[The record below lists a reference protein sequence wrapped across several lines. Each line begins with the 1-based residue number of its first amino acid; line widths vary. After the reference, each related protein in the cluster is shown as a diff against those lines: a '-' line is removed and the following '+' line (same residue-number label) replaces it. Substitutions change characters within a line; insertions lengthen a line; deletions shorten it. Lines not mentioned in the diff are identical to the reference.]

1 MYEMKKT
8 HILQLDEL
16 NGMEC
21 RDEGKRSVEQAYD
34 ADTGKPTQTSEA
46 QEMLLNLIL
55 SLGGIRKEVWK
66 YLLTPRFQDPQA
78 VASVGRLLCYA
89 APLEW
94 MELSVEALGR
104 MAGTMYV
111 NEITEA
117 YQSDMPFNE
126 VKRIFESSDT
136 VFEMCQRR
144 REYGIEQ
151 DKQQKKLPDNVT
163 ESREERNPGSVT
175 GSEEMKN
182 MNSLEKT
189 VVNAVM
195 EALQLHQKKT
205 ELKKP
210 LENVTRNEGDGHPD
224 NMTGSEAE
232 EHPDNM
238 TGSEVEEH
246 PDNMTGSEVE
256 EHPDNMTGSEVEEHP
271 DNMTGSEAEEH
282 WDDMTGYENE
292 DGSDLLDHRILLMDL
307 KKEQEKSEKRISFFQ
322 LLLRRHMKKE
332 FSKLEK
338 DDQVG
343 KIFEIMV
350 NKKYDK
356 NQILSIR
363 RLMNGGMTNEFIFSL
378 LEKDLSDAELEDLCE
393 TLLKEEN
400 NLSSLS
406 ESMKADEQEEVKNE

>member
-1 MYEMKKT
+1 MYEMKYT

-21 RDEGKRSVEQAYD
+21 RDEGKRSVEQTYD
-34 ADTGKPTQTSEA
+34 TETGEPTQTSEA

-55 SLGGIRKEVWK
+55 SLGGIRKEVWE
-66 YLLTPRFQDPQA
+66 YLLTPRFHDTQA

-94 MELSVEALGR
+94 MELSVEALSR

-117 YQSDMPFNE
+117 YQADMPFNE

-144 REYGIEQ
+144 REYGIGQ
-151 DKQQKKLPDNVT
+151 DKHQKKHPDN
-163 ESREERNPGSVT
+163 VT
-175 GSEEMKN
+175 GSEESKDE
-182 MNSLEKT
+182 NSLEKT

-205 ELKKP
+205 KK
-210 LENVTRNEGDGHPD
+210 LSD
-224 NMTGSEAE
+224 NMTGSEEA

-238 TGSEVEEH
+238 TGSEGAEH
-246 PDNMTGSEVE
+246 PDNMTGSEE
-256 EHPDNMTGSEVEEHP
+256 GKHPDNMTGSEEGKHPDNMTGSEGAEHPDNMTGSEEAEHS
-271 DNMTGSEAEEH
+271 DNMTGNEEEELS
-282 WDDMTGYENE
+282 DDMTGYENE
-292 DGSDLLDHRILLMDL
+292 DGYDLLDHRVLMMDL

-322 LLLRRHMKKE
+322 ILLRRHMKKE

-378 LEKDLSDAELEDLCE
+378 LEKDLPETELTDLCE
-393 TLLKEEN
+393 TLLNEEN
-400 NLSSLS
+400 DLYGLS
-406 ESMKADEQEEVKNE
+406 ENMKADETGGDEE

>member
-1 MYEMKKT
+1 MYEMKDT

-21 RDEGKRSVEQAYD
+21 RDEGKRSVEQTYD
-34 ADTGKPTQTSEA
+34 TETGEPTQTSEA

-55 SLGGIRKEVWK
+55 SLGGIRKEVWE
-66 YLLTPRFQDPQA
+66 YLLTPRFHDTQA

-94 MELSVEALGR
+94 MELSVEALSR

-117 YQSDMPFNE
+117 YQADMPFNE

-144 REYGIEQ
+144 REYGIGQ
-151 DKQQKKLPDNVT
+151 DKHQKKHPDN
-163 ESREERNPGSVT
+163 VT
-175 GSEEMKN
+175 GSEESKDE
-182 MNSLEKT
+182 NSLEKT

-205 ELKKP
+205 KK
-210 LENVTRNEGDGHPD
+210 LSD
-224 NMTGSEAE
+224 NMTGSEGA

-238 TGSEVEEH
+238 TGSEGAEH
-246 PDNMTGSEVE
+246 PDNMTGSEE
-256 EHPDNMTGSEVEEHP
+256 AEHSDNMTGSEEAEHPDNMTGSEGAEHS
-271 DNMTGSEAEEH
+271 DN
-282 WDDMTGYENE
+282 MTGYENE
-292 DGSDLLDHRILLMDL
+292 DGYDLLDHRVLMMDL

-322 LLLRRHMKKE
+322 ILLRRHMKKE

-378 LEKDLSDAELEDLCE
+378 LEKDLPETELTDLCE
-393 TLLKEEN
+393 TLLNEEN
-400 NLSSLS
+400 DLSGLS
-406 ESMKADEQEEVKNE
+406 ENMKADETGGDEE

>member
-1 MYEMKKT
+1 MYEMKDT

-21 RDEGKRSVEQAYD
+21 RDEGKRSVEQTYD
-34 ADTGKPTQTSEA
+34 TETGEPTQTSEA

-55 SLGGIRKEVWK
+55 SLGGIRKEVWE
-66 YLLTPRFQDPQA
+66 YLLTPRFHDTQA

-94 MELSVEALGR
+94 MELSVEALSR

-117 YQSDMPFNE
+117 YQADMPFNE

-144 REYGIEQ
+144 REYGIGQ
-151 DKQQKKLPDNVT
+151 DKHQKKHPDN
-163 ESREERNPGSVT
+163 VT
-175 GSEEMKN
+175 GSEESKDE
-182 MNSLEKT
+182 NSLEKT

-205 ELKKP
+205 KK
-210 LENVTRNEGDGHPD
+210 LSD
-224 NMTGSEAE
+224 NMTGSEEA

-238 TGSEVEEH
+238 TGSEEAELSDNMTGSEEAEH
-246 PDNMTGSEVE
+246 PDNMTGSEGA
-256 EHPDNMTGSEVEEHP
+256 EHSDNMTGNEE
-271 DNMTGSEAEEH
+271 EELS
-282 WDDMTGYENE
+282 DDMTGYENE
-292 DGSDLLDHRILLMDL
+292 DGYDLLDHRVLMMDL
-307 KKEQEKSEKRISFFQ
+307 KKEQEKSEKRVSFFQ
-322 LLLRRHMKKE
+322 ILLRRHMKKE

-378 LEKDLSDAELEDLCE
+378 LEKDLPETELTDLCE
-393 TLLKEEN
+393 TLLNEEN
-400 NLSSLS
+400 DLSGLS
-406 ESMKADEQEEVKNE
+406 ENMKADETGGDEE

>member
-1 MYEMKKT
+1 MYEMKDT

-21 RDEGKRSVEQAYD
+21 RDEGKRSVEQTYD
-34 ADTGKPTQTSEA
+34 TETGEPTQTSEA

-55 SLGGIRKEVWK
+55 SLGGIRKEVWE
-66 YLLTPRFQDPQA
+66 YLLTPRFHDTQA

-94 MELSVEALGR
+94 MDLSVEALSR

-117 YQSDMPFNE
+117 YQADMPFNE

-144 REYGIEQ
+144 REYGIGQ
-151 DKQQKKLPDNVT
+151 DKHQKKHPDN
-163 ESREERNPGSVT
+163 VT
-175 GSEEMKN
+175 GSEESKDE
-182 MNSLEKT
+182 NSLEKT

-205 ELKKP
+205 KK
-210 LENVTRNEGDGHPD
+210 LSD
-224 NMTGSEAE
+224 NMTGSEEA

-238 TGSEVEEH
+238 TGSEEAELSDNMTGSEEAEH
-246 PDNMTGSEVE
+246 PDNMTGSEGA
-256 EHPDNMTGSEVEEHP
+256 EHSDNMTGNEE
-271 DNMTGSEAEEH
+271 EELS
-282 WDDMTGYENE
+282 DDMTGYENE
-292 DGSDLLDHRILLMDL
+292 DGYDLLDHRVLMMDL
-307 KKEQEKSEKRISFFQ
+307 KKEQEKSEKRVSFFQ
-322 LLLRRHMKKE
+322 ILLRRHMKKE

-378 LEKDLSDAELEDLCE
+378 LEKDLPETELTDLCE
-393 TLLKEEN
+393 TLLNEEN
-400 NLSSLS
+400 DLSGLS
-406 ESMKADEQEEVKNE
+406 ENMKADETGGDEE

>member
-1 MYEMKKT
+1 MYEMKDT

-21 RDEGKRSVEQAYD
+21 RDEGKRSVEQTYD
-34 ADTGKPTQTSEA
+34 TETGEPTQTSEA

-55 SLGGIRKEVWK
+55 SLGGIRKEVWE
-66 YLLTPRFQDPQA
+66 YLLTPRFHDTQA

-94 MELSVEALGR
+94 MELSVEALSR

-117 YQSDMPFNE
+117 YQADMPFNE

-144 REYGIEQ
+144 REYGIGQ
-151 DKQQKKLPDNVT
+151 DKHQKKHPDN
-163 ESREERNPGSVT
+163 VT
-175 GSEEMKN
+175 GSEESKDE
-182 MNSLEKT
+182 NSLEKT

-205 ELKKP
+205 KK
-210 LENVTRNEGDGHPD
+210 LSDNMTGSEEAEHPD
-224 NMTGSEAE
+224 NMTGSKGA

-238 TGSEVEEH
+238 TGSEEAEH
-246 PDNMTGSEVE
+246 SDNMTGSEGA
-256 EHPDNMTGSEVEEHP
+256 EHSDN
-271 DNMTGSEAEEH
+271 
-282 WDDMTGYENE
+282 MTGYENE
-292 DGSDLLDHRILLMDL
+292 DGYDLLDHRVLMMDL

-322 LLLRRHMKKE
+322 ILLRRHMKKE

-378 LEKDLSDAELEDLCE
+378 LEKDLPETELTNLCE
-393 TLLKEEN
+393 TLLNEEN
-400 NLSSLS
+400 DLSGLS
-406 ESMKADEQEEVKNE
+406 ENMKADETGGDEE

>member
-1 MYEMKKT
+1 MYEMKDT

-21 RDEGKRSVEQAYD
+21 RDEGKRSVEQTYD
-34 ADTGKPTQTSEA
+34 TETGEPTQTSEA

-55 SLGGIRKEVWK
+55 SLGGIRKEVWE
-66 YLLTPRFQDPQA
+66 YLLTPRFHDTQT

-94 MELSVEALGR
+94 MELSVEALSR

-117 YQSDMPFNE
+117 YQADMPFNE

-136 VFEMCQRR
+136 VFEMCKRR
-144 REYGIEQ
+144 REYGIGQ
-151 DKQQKKLPDNVT
+151 DKHQKKHPDN
-163 ESREERNPGSVT
+163 VT
-175 GSEEMKN
+175 GSEESKDE
-182 MNSLEKT
+182 NSLEKT

-205 ELKKP
+205 KK
-210 LENVTRNEGDGHPD
+210 LSD
-224 NMTGSEAE
+224 NMTGSEGA

-238 TGSEVEEH
+238 TGSEGAEH
-246 PDNMTGSEVE
+246 PDNMTGSEE
-256 EHPDNMTGSEVEEHP
+256 AEHSDNMTGSEEAEHPDNMTGSEGAEHS
-271 DNMTGSEAEEH
+271 DN
-282 WDDMTGYENE
+282 MTGYENE
-292 DGSDLLDHRILLMDL
+292 DGYDLLDHRVLMMDL

-322 LLLRRHMKKE
+322 ILLRRHMKKE

-378 LEKDLSDAELEDLCE
+378 LEKDLPETELTDLCE
-393 TLLKEEN
+393 TLLNEEN
-400 NLSSLS
+400 DLSGLS
-406 ESMKADEQEEVKNE
+406 ENMKADETGGDEE

>member
-1 MYEMKKT
+1 MYEMKDT

-21 RDEGKRSVEQAYD
+21 RDEGKRSVEQTYD
-34 ADTGKPTQTSEA
+34 TETGEPTQTSEA

-55 SLGGIRKEVWK
+55 SLGGIRKEVWE
-66 YLLTPRFQDPQA
+66 YLLTPRFHDTQA

-94 MELSVEALGR
+94 MELSVEALSR

-117 YQSDMPFNE
+117 YQADMPFNE

-144 REYGIEQ
+144 REYGIGQ
-151 DKQQKKLPDNVT
+151 DKHQKKHPDN
-163 ESREERNPGSVT
+163 VT
-175 GSEEMKN
+175 GSEESKDE
-182 MNSLEKT
+182 NSLEKT

-205 ELKKP
+205 KK
-210 LENVTRNEGDGHPD
+210 LSDNMTGSEEAEHPD
-224 NMTGSEAE
+224 NMTGSKGA

-238 TGSEVEEH
+238 TGSEEAEH
-246 PDNMTGSEVE
+246 PDNMTGSEE
-256 EHPDNMTGSEVEEHP
+256 AELSDNMTGSEEAEHPDNMTGSEGAEHS
-271 DNMTGSEAEEH
+271 DNMTGNEEEELS
-282 WDDMTGYENE
+282 DDMTGYE
-292 DGSDLLDHRILLMDL
+292 DGYDLLDHRVLMMDL
-307 KKEQEKSEKRISFFQ
+307 KKEQEKSEKRVSFFQ
-322 LLLRRHMKKE
+322 ILLRRHMKKE

-378 LEKDLSDAELEDLCE
+378 LEKDLPETELTDLCE
-393 TLLKEEN
+393 TLLNEEN
-400 NLSSLS
+400 DLSGLS
-406 ESMKADEQEEVKNE
+406 ENMKADETGGDEE

>member
-1 MYEMKKT
+1 MYEMKDT

-21 RDEGKRSVEQAYD
+21 RDEGKRSVEQTYD
-34 ADTGKPTQTSEA
+34 TETGEPTQTSEA

-55 SLGGIRKEVWK
+55 SLGGIRKEVWE
-66 YLLTPRFQDPQA
+66 YLLTPRFHDTQA

-94 MELSVEALGR
+94 MELSVEALSR

-117 YQSDMPFNE
+117 YQADMPFNE

-144 REYGIEQ
+144 REYGIGQ
-151 DKQQKKLPDNVT
+151 DKHQKKHSDN
-163 ESREERNPGSVT
+163 VT
-175 GSEEMKN
+175 GSEESKDE
-182 MNSLEKT
+182 NSLEKT

-205 ELKKP
+205 KK
-210 LENVTRNEGDGHPD
+210 LSDNMTGSEEAEHPD
-224 NMTGSEAE
+224 NMTGSKGA

-238 TGSEVEEH
+238 TGSEEAEH
-246 PDNMTGSEVE
+246 PDNMTGSEE
-256 EHPDNMTGSEVEEHP
+256 AELSDNMTGSEEAEHPDNMTGSEGAEHS
-271 DNMTGSEAEEH
+271 DNMTGNEEEELS
-282 WDDMTGYENE
+282 DDMTGYENE
-292 DGSDLLDHRILLMDL
+292 DGYDLLDHRVLMMDL
-307 KKEQEKSEKRISFFQ
+307 KKEQEKSEKRVSFFQ
-322 LLLRRHMKKE
+322 ILLRRHMKKE

-378 LEKDLSDAELEDLCE
+378 LEKDLPETELTDLCE
-393 TLLKEEN
+393 TLLNEEN
-400 NLSSLS
+400 DLSGLS
-406 ESMKADEQEEVKNE
+406 ENMKADETGGDEE

>member
-1 MYEMKKT
+1 MYEMKDT

-21 RDEGKRSVEQAYD
+21 RDEGKRSVEQTYD
-34 ADTGKPTQTSEA
+34 TETGEPTQTSEA

-55 SLGGIRKEVWK
+55 SLGGIRKEVWE
-66 YLLTPRFQDPQA
+66 YLLTPRFHDTQA

-94 MELSVEALGR
+94 MELSVEALSR

-117 YQSDMPFNE
+117 YQADMPFNE

-144 REYGIEQ
+144 REYGIGQ
-151 DKQQKKLPDNVT
+151 DKHQKKHPDN
-163 ESREERNPGSVT
+163 VT
-175 GSEEMKN
+175 GSEESKDE
-182 MNSLEKT
+182 NSLEKT

-205 ELKKP
+205 KK
-210 LENVTRNEGDGHPD
+210 LSDNMTGSEEAEHPD
-224 NMTGSEAE
+224 NMTGSKGA

-238 TGSEVEEH
+238 TGSEEAEH
-246 PDNMTGSEVE
+246 PDNMTGSEE
-256 EHPDNMTGSEVEEHP
+256 EELS
-271 DNMTGSEAEEH
+271 
-282 WDDMTGYENE
+282 DDMTGYENE
-292 DGSDLLDHRILLMDL
+292 DGYDLLDHRVLMMDL
-307 KKEQEKSEKRISFFQ
+307 KKEQEKSEKRVSFFQ
-322 LLLRRHMKKE
+322 ILLRRHMKKE

-378 LEKDLSDAELEDLCE
+378 LEKDLPETELTDLCE
-393 TLLKEEN
+393 TLLNEEN
-400 NLSSLS
+400 DLSGLS
-406 ESMKADEQEEVKNE
+406 ENMKADETGGDEE

>member
-1 MYEMKKT
+1 MYEMKDT

-21 RDEGKRSVEQAYD
+21 RDEGKRSVEQTYD
-34 ADTGKPTQTSEA
+34 TETGEPTQTSEA

-55 SLGGIRKEVWK
+55 SLGGIRKEVWE
-66 YLLTPRFQDPQA
+66 YLLTPRFHDTQA

-94 MELSVEALGR
+94 MELSVEALSR

-117 YQSDMPFNE
+117 YQADMPFNE

-144 REYGIEQ
+144 REYGIGQ
-151 DKQQKKLPDNVT
+151 DKHQKKHPDN
-163 ESREERNPGSVT
+163 VT
-175 GSEEMKN
+175 GSEESKDE
-182 MNSLEKT
+182 NSLEKT

-205 ELKKP
+205 KKYSDNMTGR
-210 LENVTRNEGDGHPD
+210 EEEEHSD
-224 NMTGSEAE
+224 NMTGSEKE

-238 TGSEVEEH
+238 TGSEEEKH
-246 PDNMTGSEVE
+246 PDNMTGSEKE
-256 EHPDNMTGSEVEEHP
+256 ELS
-271 DNMTGSEAEEH
+271 
-282 WDDMTGYENE
+282 DDMTGYENE
-292 DGSDLLDHRILLMDL
+292 EGYDLLDHRVLMMDL
-307 KKEQEKSEKRISFFQ
+307 KKEQEKSEKRVSFFQ
-322 LLLRRHMKKE
+322 ILLRRHMKKE

-378 LEKDLSDAELEDLCE
+378 LEKDLPETELTDLCE
-393 TLLKEEN
+393 TLLNEEN
-400 NLSSLS
+400 DLSGLS
-406 ESMKADEQEEVKNE
+406 ENMKADETGGDEE

>member
-1 MYEMKKT
+1 MYEMKDT

-21 RDEGKRSVEQAYD
+21 RDEGKRSVEQTYD
-34 ADTGKPTQTSEA
+34 TETGEPTQTSEA

-55 SLGGIRKEVWK
+55 SLGGIRKEVWE
-66 YLLTPRFQDPQA
+66 YLLTPRFHDTQA

-94 MELSVEALGR
+94 MELSVEALSR

-117 YQSDMPFNE
+117 YQADMPFNE

-144 REYGIEQ
+144 REYGIGQ
-151 DKQQKKLPDNVT
+151 DKHQKKHPDN
-163 ESREERNPGSVT
+163 VT
-175 GSEEMKN
+175 GSEESKDE
-182 MNSLEKT
+182 NSLEKT

-205 ELKKP
+205 KK
-210 LENVTRNEGDGHPD
+210 LSDNMTGSEEAEHPD
-224 NMTGSEAE
+224 NMTGSKGA

-238 TGSEVEEH
+238 TGSEGAEH
-246 PDNMTGSEVE
+246 PDNMTGSEGA
-256 EHPDNMTGSEVEEHP
+256 EHSDN
-271 DNMTGSEAEEH
+271 
-282 WDDMTGYENE
+282 MTGYENE
-292 DGSDLLDHRILLMDL
+292 DGYDLLDHRVLMMDL

-322 LLLRRHMKKE
+322 ILLRRHMKKE

-378 LEKDLSDAELEDLCE
+378 LEKDLPETELTNLCE
-393 TLLKEEN
+393 TLLNEEN
-400 NLSSLS
+400 DLSGLS
-406 ESMKADEQEEVKNE
+406 ENMKADETGGDEE

>member
-1 MYEMKKT
+1 MYEMKDT

-21 RDEGKRSVEQAYD
+21 RDEGKRSVEQTYD
-34 ADTGKPTQTSEA
+34 TETGEPTQTSEA

-55 SLGGIRKEVWK
+55 SLGGIRKEVWE
-66 YLLTPRFQDPQA
+66 YLLTPRFHDTQA

-94 MELSVEALGR
+94 MELSVEALSR

-117 YQSDMPFNE
+117 YQADMPFNE

-144 REYGIEQ
+144 REYGIGQE
-151 DKQQKKLPDNVT
+151 KHQKKHPDN
-163 ESREERNPGSVT
+163 VT
-175 GSEEMKN
+175 GSEESKDE
-182 MNSLEKT
+182 NSLEKT

-205 ELKKP
+205 KK
-210 LENVTRNEGDGHPD
+210 LSD
-224 NMTGSEAE
+224 NMTGSEEA

-238 TGSEVEEH
+238 TGSEEAEHSDNMTGSEEAEH
-246 PDNMTGSEVE
+246 PDNMTGSEGA
-256 EHPDNMTGSEVEEHP
+256 EHSDNMTGNEE
-271 DNMTGSEAEEH
+271 EELS
-282 WDDMTGYENE
+282 DDMTGYENE
-292 DGSDLLDHRILLMDL
+292 DGYDLLDHRVLMMDL
-307 KKEQEKSEKRISFFQ
+307 KKEQEKSEKRVSFFQ
-322 LLLRRHMKKE
+322 ILLRRHMKKE

-378 LEKDLSDAELEDLCE
+378 LEKDLPETELTDLCE
-393 TLLKEEN
+393 TLLNEEN
-400 NLSSLS
+400 DLSGLS
-406 ESMKADEQEEVKNE
+406 ENMKADETGGDEE

>member
-1 MYEMKKT
+1 MYEMKDT

-21 RDEGKRSVEQAYD
+21 RDEGKRSVEQTYD
-34 ADTGKPTQTSEA
+34 TETGEPTQTSEA

-55 SLGGIRKEVWK
+55 SLGGIRKEVWE
-66 YLLTPRFQDPQA
+66 YLLTPRFHDTQT

-94 MELSVEALGR
+94 MELSVEALSR

-117 YQSDMPFNE
+117 YQADMPFNE

-144 REYGIEQ
+144 REYGIGQ
-151 DKQQKKLPDNVT
+151 DKHQKKHPDN
-163 ESREERNPGSVT
+163 VT
-175 GSEEMKN
+175 GSEESKDE
-182 MNSLEKT
+182 NSLEKT

-205 ELKKP
+205 KK
-210 LENVTRNEGDGHPD
+210 LSD
-224 NMTGSEAE
+224 NMTGSEGA

-238 TGSEVEEH
+238 TGSEGAEH
-246 PDNMTGSEVE
+246 PDNMTGSEE
-256 EHPDNMTGSEVEEHP
+256 AEHSDNMTGSEEAEHPDNMTGSEGAEHS
-271 DNMTGSEAEEH
+271 DN
-282 WDDMTGYENE
+282 MTGYENE
-292 DGSDLLDHRILLMDL
+292 DGYDLLDHRVLMMDL

-322 LLLRRHMKKE
+322 ILLRRHMKKE

-378 LEKDLSDAELEDLCE
+378 LEKDLPETELTDLCE
-393 TLLKEEN
+393 TLLNEEN
-400 NLSSLS
+400 DLSGLS
-406 ESMKADEQEEVKNE
+406 ENMKADETGGDEE

>member
-1 MYEMKKT
+1 MYEMKDT

-21 RDEGKRSVEQAYD
+21 RDEGKRSVEQTYD
-34 ADTGKPTQTSEA
+34 TETGEPTQTSEA

-55 SLGGIRKEVWK
+55 SLGGIRKEVWE
-66 YLLTPRFQDPQA
+66 YLLTPRFHDTQA

-94 MELSVEALGR
+94 MELSVEALSR

-117 YQSDMPFNE
+117 YQADMPFNE

-144 REYGIEQ
+144 REYGIGQ
-151 DKQQKKLPDNVT
+151 DKHQKKHPDN
-163 ESREERNPGSVT
+163 VT
-175 GSEEMKN
+175 GSEESKDE
-182 MNSLEKT
+182 NSLEKT

-205 ELKKP
+205 KK
-210 LENVTRNEGDGHPD
+210 LSD
-224 NMTGSEAE
+224 NMTGSEGA

-238 TGSEVEEH
+238 TGSEGAEH
-246 PDNMTGSEVE
+246 PDNMTGSEE
-256 EHPDNMTGSEVEEHP
+256 AEHPDNMTGSEEAEHP
-271 DNMTGSEAEEH
+271 DNMTGSEGAEH
-282 WDDMTGYENE
+282 SDNMTGYENE
-292 DGSDLLDHRILLMDL
+292 DGYDLLDHRVLMMDL

-322 LLLRRHMKKE
+322 ILLRRHMKKE

-378 LEKDLSDAELEDLCE
+378 LEKDLPETELTDLCE
-393 TLLKEEN
+393 TLLNEEN
-400 NLSSLS
+400 DLSGLS
-406 ESMKADEQEEVKNE
+406 ENMKADETGGDEE

>member
-1 MYEMKKT
+1 MYEMKDT

-21 RDEGKRSVEQAYD
+21 RDEGKRSVEQTYD
-34 ADTGKPTQTSEA
+34 TETGEPTQTSEA

-55 SLGGIRKEVWK
+55 SLGGIRKEVWE
-66 YLLTPRFQDPQA
+66 YLLTPRFHDTQA

-94 MELSVEALGR
+94 MELSVEALSR

-117 YQSDMPFNE
+117 YQADMPFNE

-144 REYGIEQ
+144 REYGIGQ
-151 DKQQKKLPDNVT
+151 DKHQKKHPDN
-163 ESREERNPGSVT
+163 VT
-175 GSEEMKN
+175 GSEESKDE
-182 MNSLEKT
+182 NSLEKT

-205 ELKKP
+205 KK
-210 LENVTRNEGDGHPD
+210 LSD
-224 NMTGSEAE
+224 NMTGSEEA

-238 TGSEVEEH
+238 TGSEGAEH
-246 PDNMTGSEVE
+246 PDNMTGSEE
-256 EHPDNMTGSEVEEHP
+256 AEHPDNMTGSEDAELSDNMTGSEEAEHP
-271 DNMTGSEAEEH
+271 DNMTGSEGAEHSDNMTGNEEEELS
-282 WDDMTGYENE
+282 DDMTGYENE
-292 DGSDLLDHRILLMDL
+292 DGYDLLDHRVLMMDL
-307 KKEQEKSEKRISFFQ
+307 KKEQEKSEKRVSFFQ
-322 LLLRRHMKKE
+322 ILLRRHMKKE

-378 LEKDLSDAELEDLCE
+378 LEKDLPETELTDLCE
-393 TLLKEEN
+393 TLLNEEN
-400 NLSSLS
+400 DLSGLS
-406 ESMKADEQEEVKNE
+406 ENMKADETGGDEE

>member
-1 MYEMKKT
+1 MYEMKDT

-21 RDEGKRSVEQAYD
+21 RDEGKRSVEQTYD
-34 ADTGKPTQTSEA
+34 TETGEPTQTSEA

-55 SLGGIRKEVWK
+55 SLGGIRKEVWE
-66 YLLTPRFQDPQA
+66 YLLTPRFHDTQA

-94 MELSVEALGR
+94 MELSVEALSR

-117 YQSDMPFNE
+117 YQADMPFNE

-144 REYGIEQ
+144 REYGIGQ
-151 DKQQKKLPDNVT
+151 DKHQKKHPDN
-163 ESREERNPGSVT
+163 VT
-175 GSEEMKN
+175 GSEESKDE
-182 MNSLEKT
+182 NSLEKT

-205 ELKKP
+205 KK
-210 LENVTRNEGDGHPD
+210 LSD
-224 NMTGSEAE
+224 NMTGSEGA

-238 TGSEVEEH
+238 TGSEGAEH
-246 PDNMTGSEVE
+246 PDNMTGSEE
-256 EHPDNMTGSEVEEHP
+256 AEHSDNMTGSEEAEHPDNMTGSEGAEHP
-271 DNMTGSEAEEH
+271 DNMTGSEGAEH
-282 WDDMTGYENE
+282 SDNMTGYENV
-292 DGSDLLDHRILLMDL
+292 DGYDLLDHRVLMMDL

-322 LLLRRHMKKE
+322 ILLRRHMKKE

-378 LEKDLSDAELEDLCE
+378 LEKDLPETELTNLCE
-393 TLLKEEN
+393 TLLNEEN
-400 NLSSLS
+400 DLSGLS
-406 ESMKADEQEEVKNE
+406 ENMKADETGGDEE

>member
-1 MYEMKKT
+1 MYEMKDT

-21 RDEGKRSVEQAYD
+21 RDEGKRSVEQTYD
-34 ADTGKPTQTSEA
+34 TETREPTQTSEA

-55 SLGGIRKEVWK
+55 SLGGIRKEVWE
-66 YLLTPRFQDPQA
+66 YLLTPRFHDTQA

-94 MELSVEALGR
+94 MELSVEALSR

-117 YQSDMPFNE
+117 YQADMPFNE

-144 REYGIEQ
+144 REYGIGQ
-151 DKQQKKLPDNVT
+151 DKHQKKHPDN
-163 ESREERNPGSVT
+163 VT
-175 GSEEMKN
+175 GSEESKDE
-182 MNSLEKT
+182 NSLEKT

-205 ELKKP
+205 KK
-210 LENVTRNEGDGHPD
+210 LSD
-224 NMTGSEAE
+224 NMTGSE
-232 EHPDNM
+232 
-238 TGSEVEEH
+238 
-246 PDNMTGSEVE
+246 
-256 EHPDNMTGSEVEEHP
+256 
-271 DNMTGSEAEEH
+271 EAEH
-282 WDDMTGYENE
+282 SDNMTGYENE
-292 DGSDLLDHRILLMDL
+292 DGYDLLDHRVLMMDL

-322 LLLRRHMKKE
+322 ILLRRHMKKE

-378 LEKDLSDAELEDLCE
+378 LEKDLPETELTNLCE
-393 TLLKEEN
+393 TLLNEEN
-400 NLSSLS
+400 DLSGLS
-406 ESMKADEQEEVKNE
+406 ENMKADETGGDEE

>member
-1 MYEMKKT
+1 MYEMKDT

-21 RDEGKRSVEQAYD
+21 RDEGKRSVEQTYD
-34 ADTGKPTQTSEA
+34 TETGEPTQTSEA

-55 SLGGIRKEVWK
+55 SLGGIRKEVWE
-66 YLLTPRFQDPQA
+66 YLLTPRFHDTQA

-94 MELSVEALGR
+94 MELSVEALSR

-117 YQSDMPFNE
+117 YQADMPFNE

-144 REYGIEQ
+144 REYGIGQ
-151 DKQQKKLPDNVT
+151 DKHQKKHPDN
-163 ESREERNPGSVT
+163 VT
-175 GSEEMKN
+175 GSEESKDE
-182 MNSLEKT
+182 NSLEKT

-205 ELKKP
+205 KK
-210 LENVTRNEGDGHPD
+210 LSD
-224 NMTGSEAE
+224 NMTGSEEA
-232 EHPDNM
+232 EHPDN
-238 TGSEVEEH
+238 
-246 PDNMTGSEVE
+246 
-256 EHPDNMTGSEVEEHP
+256 
-271 DNMTGSEAEEH
+271 
-282 WDDMTGYENE
+282 MTGYENE
-292 DGSDLLDHRILLMDL
+292 DGYDLLDHRVLMMDL

-322 LLLRRHMKKE
+322 ILLRRHMKKE

-378 LEKDLSDAELEDLCE
+378 LEKDLPETELTNLCE
-393 TLLKEEN
+393 TLLNEEN
-400 NLSSLS
+400 DLSGLS
-406 ESMKADEQEEVKNE
+406 ENMKADETGGDEE

>member
-1 MYEMKKT
+1 MYEMKDT

-21 RDEGKRSVEQAYD
+21 RDEGKRSVEQTYD
-34 ADTGKPTQTSEA
+34 TETGEPTQTSEA

-55 SLGGIRKEVWK
+55 SLGGIRKEVWE
-66 YLLTPRFQDPQA
+66 YLLTPRFHDTQT

-94 MELSVEALGR
+94 MELSVEALSR

-117 YQSDMPFNE
+117 YQADMPFNE

-144 REYGIEQ
+144 REYGIGQ
-151 DKQQKKLPDNVT
+151 DKHQKKHPDN
-163 ESREERNPGSVT
+163 VT
-175 GSEEMKN
+175 GSEESKDE
-182 MNSLEKT
+182 NSLEKT

-205 ELKKP
+205 KK
-210 LENVTRNEGDGHPD
+210 LSD
-224 NMTGSEAE
+224 NMTGSEGA

-238 TGSEVEEH
+238 TGSEEGKH
-246 PDNMTGSEVE
+246 PDNMTGSEE
-256 EHPDNMTGSEVEEHP
+256 EKHPDNMTGSEKEEL
-271 DNMTGSEAEEH
+271 S
-282 WDDMTGYENE
+282 DDMTGYENE
-292 DGSDLLDHRILLMDL
+292 DGYDLLDHRVLMMDL
-307 KKEQEKSEKRISFFQ
+307 KKEQEKSEKRVSFFQ
-322 LLLRRHMKKE
+322 ILLRRHMKKE

-378 LEKDLSDAELEDLCE
+378 LEKDLPETELTDLCE
-393 TLLKEEN
+393 TLLNEEN
-400 NLSSLS
+400 DLYGLS
-406 ESMKADEQEEVKNE
+406 ENMKADETGGDEE

>member
-1 MYEMKKT
+1 MYEMKDT

-21 RDEGKRSVEQAYD
+21 RDEGKRSVEQTYD
-34 ADTGKPTQTSEA
+34 TETGEPTQTSEA

-55 SLGGIRKEVWK
+55 SLGGIRKEVWE
-66 YLLTPRFQDPQA
+66 YLLTPRFHDTQA

-94 MELSVEALGR
+94 MELSVEALSR

-117 YQSDMPFNE
+117 YQADMPFNE

-144 REYGIEQ
+144 REYGIGQ
-151 DKQQKKLPDNVT
+151 DKHQKKHPDN
-163 ESREERNPGSVT
+163 VT
-175 GSEEMKN
+175 GSEESKDE
-182 MNSLEKT
+182 NSLEKT

-205 ELKKP
+205 KK
-210 LENVTRNEGDGHPD
+210 LSDNMTGSEEAEHPD
-224 NMTGSEAE
+224 NMTGSKGA

-238 TGSEVEEH
+238 TGSEEAEH
-246 PDNMTGSEVE
+246 PDNMTGSEGA
-256 EHPDNMTGSEVEEHP
+256 EHPDNMTGSEGAEHS
-271 DNMTGSEAEEH
+271 DN
-282 WDDMTGYENE
+282 MTGYENE
-292 DGSDLLDHRILLMDL
+292 DGYDLLDHRVLMMDL

-322 LLLRRHMKKE
+322 ILLRRHMKKE

-378 LEKDLSDAELEDLCE
+378 LEKDLPETELTNLCE
-393 TLLKEEN
+393 TLLNEEN
-400 NLSSLS
+400 DLSGLS
-406 ESMKADEQEEVKNE
+406 ENMKADETGGDEE

>member
-1 MYEMKKT
+1 MYEMKDT

-21 RDEGKRSVEQAYD
+21 RDEGKRSVEQTYD
-34 ADTGKPTQTSEA
+34 TETGEPTQTSEA

-55 SLGGIRKEVWK
+55 SLGGIRKEVWE
-66 YLLTPRFQDPQA
+66 YLLTPRFHDTQA

-94 MELSVEALGR
+94 MELSVEALSR

-117 YQSDMPFNE
+117 YQADMPFNE

-144 REYGIEQ
+144 REYGIGQ
-151 DKQQKKLPDNVT
+151 DKHQKKHPDN
-163 ESREERNPGSVT
+163 VT
-175 GSEEMKN
+175 GSEESKDE
-182 MNSLEKT
+182 NSLEKT

-205 ELKKP
+205 KK
-210 LENVTRNEGDGHPD
+210 LSDNMTGSEEAEHPD
-224 NMTGSEAE
+224 NMTGSKGA

-238 TGSEVEEH
+238 TGSEEAEHPDNMTGSKGAEH
-246 PDNMTGSEVE
+246 PDNMTGSEE
-256 EHPDNMTGSEVEEHP
+256 AEHPDNMTGSEGAEHS
-271 DNMTGSEAEEH
+271 DNMTGNEEEELS
-282 WDDMTGYENE
+282 DDMTGYENE
-292 DGSDLLDHRILLMDL
+292 DGYDLLDHRVLMMDL
-307 KKEQEKSEKRISFFQ
+307 KKEQEKSEKRVSFFQ
-322 LLLRRHMKKE
+322 ILLRRHMKKE

-378 LEKDLSDAELEDLCE
+378 LEKDLPETELTDLCE
-393 TLLKEEN
+393 TLLNEEN
-400 NLSSLS
+400 DLSGLS
-406 ESMKADEQEEVKNE
+406 ENMKADETGGDEE

>member
-1 MYEMKKT
+1 MYEMKDT

-21 RDEGKRSVEQAYD
+21 RDEGKRSVEQTYD
-34 ADTGKPTQTSEA
+34 TETGEPTQTSEA

-55 SLGGIRKEVWK
+55 SLGGIRKEVWE
-66 YLLTPRFQDPQA
+66 YLLTPRFHDTQA

-94 MELSVEALGR
+94 MELSVEALSR

-117 YQSDMPFNE
+117 YQADMPFNE

-144 REYGIEQ
+144 REYGIGQ
-151 DKQQKKLPDNVT
+151 DKHQKKHPDN
-163 ESREERNPGSVT
+163 VT
-175 GSEEMKN
+175 GSEESKDE
-182 MNSLEKT
+182 NSLEKT

-205 ELKKP
+205 KK
-210 LENVTRNEGDGHPD
+210 LSDNMTGSEEAEHPD
-224 NMTGSEAE
+224 NMTGSKGA

-238 TGSEVEEH
+238 TGSEEAEH
-246 PDNMTGSEVE
+246 PDNMTGSEGA
-256 EHPDNMTGSEVEEHP
+256 EHSDNMTGNEE
-271 DNMTGSEAEEH
+271 EELS
-282 WDDMTGYENE
+282 DDMTGYENE
-292 DGSDLLDHRILLMDL
+292 DGYDLLDHRVLMMDL
-307 KKEQEKSEKRISFFQ
+307 KKEQEKSEKRVSFFQ
-322 LLLRRHMKKE
+322 ILLRRHMKKE

-378 LEKDLSDAELEDLCE
+378 LEKDLPETELTDLCE
-393 TLLKEEN
+393 TLLNEEN
-400 NLSSLS
+400 DLSGLS
-406 ESMKADEQEEVKNE
+406 ENMKADETGGDEE

>member
-1 MYEMKKT
+1 MYEMKDT

-21 RDEGKRSVEQAYD
+21 RDEGKRSVEQTYD
-34 ADTGKPTQTSEA
+34 TETGEPTQTSEA

-55 SLGGIRKEVWK
+55 SLGGIRKEVWE
-66 YLLTPRFQDPQA
+66 YLLTPRFHDTQA

-94 MELSVEALGR
+94 MELSVEALSR

-117 YQSDMPFNE
+117 YQADMPFNE

-144 REYGIEQ
+144 REYGIGQ
-151 DKQQKKLPDNVT
+151 DKHQKKHPDN
-163 ESREERNPGSVT
+163 VT
-175 GSEEMKN
+175 GSEESKDE
-182 MNSLEKT
+182 NSLEKT

-205 ELKKP
+205 KK
-210 LENVTRNEGDGHPD
+210 LSD
-224 NMTGSEAE
+224 NMTGSEEAE
-232 EHPDNM
+232 HSDNMTGSEEAEHPDNM
-238 TGSEVEEH
+238 TGSEGAEH
-246 PDNMTGSEVE
+246 PDNMTGSEGA
-256 EHPDNMTGSEVEEHP
+256 EHSDN
-271 DNMTGSEAEEH
+271 
-282 WDDMTGYENE
+282 MTGYENE
-292 DGSDLLDHRILLMDL
+292 DGYDLLDHRVLMMDL

-322 LLLRRHMKKE
+322 ILLRRHMKKE

-378 LEKDLSDAELEDLCE
+378 LEKDLPETELTNLCE
-393 TLLKEEN
+393 TLLNEEN
-400 NLSSLS
+400 DLSGLS
-406 ESMKADEQEEVKNE
+406 ENMKADETGGDEE

>member
-1 MYEMKKT
+1 MYEMKDT

-21 RDEGKRSVEQAYD
+21 RDEGKRSVEQTYD
-34 ADTGKPTQTSEA
+34 TETGEPTQTSEA

-55 SLGGIRKEVWK
+55 SLGGIRKEVWE
-66 YLLTPRFQDPQA
+66 YLLTPRFHDTQA

-94 MELSVEALGR
+94 MELSVEALSR

-117 YQSDMPFNE
+117 YQADMPFNE

-144 REYGIEQ
+144 REYGIGQ
-151 DKQQKKLPDNVT
+151 DKHQKKHPDN
-163 ESREERNPGSVT
+163 VT
-175 GSEEMKN
+175 GSEESKDE
-182 MNSLEKT
+182 NSLEKT

-205 ELKKP
+205 KK
-210 LENVTRNEGDGHPD
+210 LSDNMTGSEEAEHPD
-224 NMTGSEAE
+224 NMTGSKGA

-238 TGSEVEEH
+238 TGSEEAEHSDNMTGSEEAEH
-246 PDNMTGSEVE
+246 PDNMTGSEGA
-256 EHPDNMTGSEVEEHP
+256 EHSDN
-271 DNMTGSEAEEH
+271 
-282 WDDMTGYENE
+282 MTGYENE
-292 DGSDLLDHRILLMDL
+292 DGYDLLDHRVLMMDL

-322 LLLRRHMKKE
+322 ILLRRHMKKE

-378 LEKDLSDAELEDLCE
+378 LEKDLPETELTNLCE
-393 TLLKEEN
+393 TLLNEEN
-400 NLSSLS
+400 DLSGLS
-406 ESMKADEQEEVKNE
+406 ENMKADETGGDEE

>member
-1 MYEMKKT
+1 MYEMKDT

-21 RDEGKRSVEQAYD
+21 RDEGKRSVEQTYD
-34 ADTGKPTQTSEA
+34 TETGEPTQTSEA

-55 SLGGIRKEVWK
+55 SLGGIRKEVWE
-66 YLLTPRFQDPQA
+66 YLLTPRFHDTQA

-94 MELSVEALGR
+94 MELSVEALSR

-117 YQSDMPFNE
+117 YQADMPFNE

-144 REYGIEQ
+144 REYGIGQ
-151 DKQQKKLPDNVT
+151 DKHQKKHPDN
-163 ESREERNPGSVT
+163 VT
-175 GSEEMKN
+175 GSEESKDE
-182 MNSLEKT
+182 NSLEKT

-205 ELKKP
+205 KK
-210 LENVTRNEGDGHPD
+210 LSD
-224 NMTGSEAE
+224 NMTGSEGA

-238 TGSEVEEH
+238 TGSEGAEH
-246 PDNMTGSEVE
+246 PDNMTGSEE
-256 EHPDNMTGSEVEEHP
+256 AEHPDNMTGSEGAEHS
-271 DNMTGSEAEEH
+271 DN
-282 WDDMTGYENE
+282 MTGYENE
-292 DGSDLLDHRILLMDL
+292 DGYDLLDHRVLMMDL

-322 LLLRRHMKKE
+322 ILLRRHMKKE

-378 LEKDLSDAELEDLCE
+378 LEKDLPETELTDLCE
-393 TLLKEEN
+393 TLLNEEN
-400 NLSSLS
+400 DLSGLS
-406 ESMKADEQEEVKNE
+406 ENMKADETGGDEE

>member
-1 MYEMKKT
+1 MYEMKDT

-21 RDEGKRSVEQAYD
+21 RDEGKRSVEQTYD
-34 ADTGKPTQTSEA
+34 TETGEPTQTSEA

-55 SLGGIRKEVWK
+55 SLGGIRKEVWE
-66 YLLTPRFQDPQA
+66 YLLTPRFHDTQA

-94 MELSVEALGR
+94 MELSVEALSR

-117 YQSDMPFNE
+117 YQADMPFNE

-144 REYGIEQ
+144 REYGIGQ
-151 DKQQKKLPDNVT
+151 DKHQKKHPDN
-163 ESREERNPGSVT
+163 VT
-175 GSEEMKN
+175 GSEESKDE
-182 MNSLEKT
+182 NSLEKT

-205 ELKKP
+205 KK
-210 LENVTRNEGDGHPD
+210 LSD
-224 NMTGSEAE
+224 NMTGSEEA

-238 TGSEVEEH
+238 TGSEGAEH
-246 PDNMTGSEVE
+246 PDNMTGSEE
-256 EHPDNMTGSEVEEHP
+256 AEHSDNMTGNEE
-271 DNMTGSEAEEH
+271 EELS
-282 WDDMTGYENE
+282 DDMTGYENE
-292 DGSDLLDHRILLMDL
+292 DGYDLLDHRVLIMDL

-322 LLLRRHMKKE
+322 ILLRRHMKKE

-378 LEKDLSDAELEDLCE
+378 LEKDLPETELKDLCE
-393 TLLKEEN
+393 TLLNEEN
-400 NLSSLS
+400 DLSGLS
-406 ESMKADEQEEVKNE
+406 ENMKADETGGDEE

>member
-1 MYEMKKT
+1 MYEMKDT

-21 RDEGKRSVEQAYD
+21 RDEGKRSVEQTYD
-34 ADTGKPTQTSEA
+34 TETGEPTQTSEA

-55 SLGGIRKEVWK
+55 SLGGIRKEVWE
-66 YLLTPRFQDPQA
+66 YLLTPRFHDTQA

-94 MELSVEALGR
+94 MELSVEALSR

-117 YQSDMPFNE
+117 YQADMPFNE

-144 REYGIEQ
+144 REYGIGQ
-151 DKQQKKLPDNVT
+151 DKHQKKHPDN
-163 ESREERNPGSVT
+163 VT
-175 GSEEMKN
+175 GSEESKDE
-182 MNSLEKT
+182 NSLEKT

-205 ELKKP
+205 KK
-210 LENVTRNEGDGHPD
+210 LSDNMTGSEEAEHPD
-224 NMTGSEAE
+224 NMTGSKGA

-238 TGSEVEEH
+238 TGSEEAEHSDNMTGSEEAEH
-246 PDNMTGSEVE
+246 PDNMTGNE
-256 EHPDNMTGSEVEEHP
+256 EEEL
-271 DNMTGSEAEEH
+271 S
-282 WDDMTGYENE
+282 DDMTGYENE
-292 DGSDLLDHRILLMDL
+292 DGYDLLDHRVLMVDL

-322 LLLRRHMKKE
+322 ILLRRHMKKE

-378 LEKDLSDAELEDLCE
+378 LEKDLPETELTNLCE
-393 TLLKEEN
+393 TLLNEEN
-400 NLSSLS
+400 DLSGLS
-406 ESMKADEQEEVKNE
+406 ENMKADETGGDEE

>member
-1 MYEMKKT
+1 MYEMKDT

-21 RDEGKRSVEQAYD
+21 RDEGKRSVEQTYD
-34 ADTGKPTQTSEA
+34 TETGEPTQTSEA

-55 SLGGIRKEVWK
+55 SLGGIRKEVWE
-66 YLLTPRFQDPQA
+66 YLLTPRFHDTQA

-94 MELSVEALGR
+94 MELSVEALSR

-117 YQSDMPFNE
+117 YQADMPFNE

-144 REYGIEQ
+144 REYGIGQ
-151 DKQQKKLPDNVT
+151 DKHQKKHPDN
-163 ESREERNPGSVT
+163 VT
-175 GSEEMKN
+175 GSEESKDE
-182 MNSLEKT
+182 NSLEKT

-205 ELKKP
+205 KK
-210 LENVTRNEGDGHPD
+210 LSD
-224 NMTGSEAE
+224 NMTGSEGA

-238 TGSEVEEH
+238 TGSEGAEH
-246 PDNMTGSEVE
+246 PDNMTGSEE
-256 EHPDNMTGSEVEEHP
+256 AEHSDNMTGSEEAEHPDNMTGSEGAEHS
-271 DNMTGSEAEEH
+271 DN
-282 WDDMTGYENE
+282 MTGYENE
-292 DGSDLLDHRILLMDL
+292 DGYDLLDHRVLMMDL

-322 LLLRRHMKKE
+322 ILLRRHMKKE

-378 LEKDLSDAELEDLCE
+378 LEKDLPETELTNLCE
-393 TLLKEEN
+393 TLLNEEN
-400 NLSSLS
+400 DLSGLS
-406 ESMKADEQEEVKNE
+406 ENMKADETGGDEE

>member
-1 MYEMKKT
+1 MYEMKDT

-21 RDEGKRSVEQAYD
+21 RDEGKRSVEQTYD
-34 ADTGKPTQTSEA
+34 TETGEPTQTSEA

-55 SLGGIRKEVWK
+55 SLGGIRKEVWE
-66 YLLTPRFQDPQA
+66 YLLTPRFHDTQA

-94 MELSVEALGR
+94 MELSVEALSR

-117 YQSDMPFNE
+117 YQADMPFNE

-144 REYGIEQ
+144 REYGIGQ
-151 DKQQKKLPDNVT
+151 DKHQKKHPDN
-163 ESREERNPGSVT
+163 VT
-175 GSEEMKN
+175 GSEESKDE
-182 MNSLEKT
+182 NSLEKT

-195 EALQLHQKKT
+195 E
-205 ELKKP
+205 
-210 LENVTRNEGDGHPD
+210 HPD
-224 NMTGSEAE
+224 NMTGSEGA

-238 TGSEVEEH
+238 TGSEEAEHSDNMTGSEEAEH
-246 PDNMTGSEVE
+246 PDNMTGSEGA
-256 EHPDNMTGSEVEEHP
+256 EHPDNMTGSEGAEHS
-271 DNMTGSEAEEH
+271 DN
-282 WDDMTGYENE
+282 MTGYENE
-292 DGSDLLDHRILLMDL
+292 DEDGYDLLDHRVLMMDL

-322 LLLRRHMKKE
+322 ILLRRHMKKE

-378 LEKDLSDAELEDLCE
+378 LEKDLPETELTNLCE
-393 TLLKEEN
+393 TLLNEEN
-400 NLSSLS
+400 DLSGLS
-406 ESMKADEQEEVKNE
+406 ENMKADETGGDEE

>member
-1 MYEMKKT
+1 MYEMKDT

-21 RDEGKRSVEQAYD
+21 RDEGKRSVEQTYD
-34 ADTGKPTQTSEA
+34 TETGEPTQTSEA

-55 SLGGIRKEVWK
+55 SLGGIRKEVWE
-66 YLLTPRFQDPQA
+66 YLLTPRFHDTQT

-94 MELSVEALGR
+94 MELSVEALSR

-117 YQSDMPFNE
+117 YQADMPFNE

-144 REYGIEQ
+144 REYGIGQ
-151 DKQQKKLPDNVT
+151 DKHQKKHPDN
-163 ESREERNPGSVT
+163 VT
-175 GSEEMKN
+175 GSEESKDE
-182 MNSLEKT
+182 NSLEKT

-205 ELKKP
+205 KK
-210 LENVTRNEGDGHPD
+210 LSD
-224 NMTGSEAE
+224 NMTGSEGA

-238 TGSEVEEH
+238 TGSEGAEH
-246 PDNMTGSEVE
+246 PDNMTGSEE
-256 EHPDNMTGSEVEEHP
+256 AEHSDNMTGSEEAEHPDNMTGSEEAEHP
-271 DNMTGSEAEEH
+271 DNMTGSEGAEH
-282 WDDMTGYENE
+282 SDNMTGYENE
-292 DGSDLLDHRILLMDL
+292 DGYDLLDHRVLMMDL

-322 LLLRRHMKKE
+322 ILLRRHMKKE

-378 LEKDLSDAELEDLCE
+378 LEKDLPETELTDLCE
-393 TLLKEEN
+393 TLLNEEN
-400 NLSSLS
+400 DLSGLS
-406 ESMKADEQEEVKNE
+406 ENMKADETGGDEE

>member
-1 MYEMKKT
+1 MYEMKDT

-21 RDEGKRSVEQAYD
+21 RDEGKRSVEQTYD
-34 ADTGKPTQTSEA
+34 TETREPTQTSEA

-55 SLGGIRKEVWK
+55 SLGGIRKEVWE
-66 YLLTPRFQDPQA
+66 YLLTPRFHDTQA

-94 MELSVEALGR
+94 MELSVEALSR

-117 YQSDMPFNE
+117 YQADMPFNE

-144 REYGIEQ
+144 REYGIGQ
-151 DKQQKKLPDNVT
+151 DKHQKKHPDN
-163 ESREERNPGSVT
+163 VT
-175 GSEEMKN
+175 GSEESKDE
-182 MNSLEKT
+182 NSIEKT

-205 ELKKP
+205 KK
-210 LENVTRNEGDGHPD
+210 LSD
-224 NMTGSEAE
+224 NMTGSEGA

-238 TGSEVEEH
+238 TGSEGAEH
-246 PDNMTGSEVE
+246 PDNMTGSEE
-256 EHPDNMTGSEVEEHP
+256 AEHSDNMTGSEEAEHPDNMTGSEGAEHP
-271 DNMTGSEAEEH
+271 DNMTGSEGAEH
-282 WDDMTGYENE
+282 SDNMTGYENE
-292 DGSDLLDHRILLMDL
+292 DGYDLLDHRVLMMDL

-322 LLLRRHMKKE
+322 ILLRRHMKKE

-378 LEKDLSDAELEDLCE
+378 LEKDLPETELTNLCE
-393 TLLKEEN
+393 TLLNEEN
-400 NLSSLS
+400 DLSGLS
-406 ESMKADEQEEVKNE
+406 ENMKADETGGDEE